1 MAFLMQE
8 IIRKKRDNQTLSAE
22 EIRFYIQGVT
32 DGSISEGQIAALCM
46 AVFFNDLDWDERTAL
61 TLAMRDSGE
70 TLNWQHAALNGPV
83 LDKHSTGGVGD
94 VVSLMLAP
102 MLAACGAY
110 VPMIAGRGLGHTGG
124 TLDKLESIRGFDIF
138 PSPEKMQDLVRKTGC
153 VIVGQT
159 GNLAPAD
166 RKIYATRDVTATVES
181 LSLIT
186 ASILS
191 KKLAEGLDSL
201 VMDVKVGNGAFM
213 PTYELSR
220 ALAESIA
227 KVATQAGCRTTALL
241 TDMNEVLAS
250 SAGNAVEV
258 REAVRYLNG
267 TYRNPRL
274 HEITLALGAE
284 LLVNGKLAAGRDEAR
299 ALLQNTLD
307 SGKAAEYFARM
318 VHAQGGP
325 ADFIETFADTLPKAA
340 VVKPVTAGRGGYIC
354 AMDTRAVGVAV
365 INLSGGRRVASD
377 KIDHTVGFD
386 EILPIGTQVAADT
399 PLAVVHARSEAD
411 WQAAATAYRNALTVG
426 ETAPP
431 ERPIIYETLTA

>member
-1 MAFLMQE
+1 MALLMQE
-8 IIRKKRDNQTLSAE
+8 IIRKKRDKQILSAE
-22 EIRFYIQGVT
+22 EIRFYVEGVT
-32 DGSISEGQIAALCM
+32 RETVSEGQIAALCM
-46 AVFFNDLDWDERTAL
+46 AIFFNDLNWDERTAL
-61 TLAMRDSGE
+61 TLAMRDSGD
-70 TLNWQHAALNGPV
+70 TLDWKRFNLNGPL

-124 TLDKLESIRGFDIF
+124 TLDKLESIQGFNIF
-138 PSPEKMQDLVRKTGC
+138 PSPEQMQNWVKALGC

-166 RKIYATRDVTATVES
+166 RKIYATRDITATVES

-213 PTYELSR
+213 PTYELSK

-227 KVATQAGCRTTALL
+227 KVATQAGCHTTALL

-250 SAGNAVEV
+250 SAGNALEV

-267 TYRNPRL
+267 SYRNPRL
-274 HEITLALGAE
+274 HEATLALGAE
-284 LLVNGKLAAGRDEAR
+284 LLVSGKLASHTEEAR
-299 ALLQNTLD
+299 QKLQSALD
-307 SGKAAEYFARM
+307 SGKALELFAKM
-318 VHAQGGP
+318 VHQQGG
-325 ADFIETFADTLPKAA
+325 AANFVETFESALPKAA
-340 VVKPVTAGRGGYIC
+340 VVKPVFAKTEGYVR
-354 AMDTRAVGVAV
+354 AMDTRQIGVAV
-365 INLSGGRRVASD
+365 IQLGGGRRVASD
-377 KIDHTVGFD
+377 SIDYAVGFD
-386 EILPIGTQVAADT
+386 AIAPIGTKVDTQT
-399 PLAVVHARSEAD
+399 PLATIHAQSEEA
-411 WQAAATAYRNALTVG
+411 WQQAANAYLAAVEISDGQPTNRPMVY
-426 ETAPP
+426 
-431 ERPIIYETLTA
+431 ERIEG